1 MAIRYYDEA
10 LTQKIKDAV
19 MTNDSILVLGPE
31 ESSEELFSDKADMN
45 HDKLTLPMISLIRK
59 RDVDILNTNKKPLTY
74 EGIRLAF
81 YDKNNK
87 KVEGDKAL
95 KLNAIPIR
103 LEYQLDVYTKKQ
115 YEADEYMREFL
126 FFFINNPSVK
136 ITIPYNGVKATHES
150 TVRVEPP
157 LVDNSDIPQKLFR
170 DQFYRFSMNLYIDD
184 AYYFSV
190 PSMETVLI
198 NSIELAVQDKSGEI
212 LEKNTY
218 KNEFK

>member
-1 MAIRYYDEA
+1 MACRYFDEA

-19 MTNDSILVLGPE
+19 MTNDNILVLGPE

-198 NSIELAVQDKSGEI
+198 NSIELSVQDKSGEI